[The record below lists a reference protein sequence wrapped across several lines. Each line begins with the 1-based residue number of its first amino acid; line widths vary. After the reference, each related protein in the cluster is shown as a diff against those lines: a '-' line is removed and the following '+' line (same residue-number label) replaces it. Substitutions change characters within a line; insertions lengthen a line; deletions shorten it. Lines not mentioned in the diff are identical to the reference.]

1 MLSSSSE
8 LSWYVDRLVK
18 WQRWASLRLLGDR
31 PTFFYGHLP
40 RDGAQGVSGS
50 THDCKSDIRVLAN
63 AFRRFGWG
71 APLV

>member
-1 MLSSSSE
+1 MGQPPIS
-8 LSWYVDRLVK
+8 RGP
-18 WQRWASLRLLGDR
+18 AHLL
-31 PTFFYGHLP
+31 YGHLP

-50 THDCKSDIRVLAN
+50 THDCESDIRVLAN